1 MRRSA
6 WRSCGGRDRWAWAE
20 AWRGGRQGQ
29 GGCQGGPRTYV
40 LCGLKVDNDQS
51 ASSALSGEWQVPA
64 GPDLQGGAQRDGQV
78 CVPGTGRQSQIEPLR
93 PCAWVWCPLTPGAQ
107 GPLPPHPTPC
117 SCNTPS
123 PGRPALSTPTSAPR
137 GRPQLSGCPESCSGR
152 CPSASATSLPRCRSR
167 VIDGGRTFNTWGSG
181 SNLAQPLLGW
191 VALDREV
198 HVLRPQFPCLQHRH
212 GAECV
217 SSCCY

>member
-6 WRSCGGRDRWAWAE
+6 WRSCGGKDRWAWAE
-20 AWRGGRQGQ
+20 AWRGGRLGQ
-29 GGCQGGPRTYV
+29 GACQGGPRTYV
-40 LCGLKVDNDQS
+40 LRGLKVDNDQS

-93 PCAWVWCPLTPGAQ
+93 PRAWVWC
-107 GPLPPHPTPC
+107 PLPPHPTPC

-137 GRPQLSGCPESCSGR
+137 GRPQPVPAFRLPWVLLR
-152 CPSASATSLPRCRSR
+152 PLPFCPSHLP
-167 VIDGGRTFNTWGSG
+167 TL
-181 SNLAQPLLGW
+181 LAEAGLLMG
-191 VALDREV
+191 AGPSTLGAQ
-198 HVLRPQFPCLQHRH
+198 VLT
-212 GAECV
+212 
-217 SSCCY
+217 